1 MGYDNLWCQ
10 AFAVSRISI
19 VPWLCYPFFYYDQMK
34 VRLHHILLY
43 YLYYYILY
51 LQVKLRFLQ
60 LIGWKKSRLNRLI
73 SYISER
79 SVSGGAITQSTKR
92 TTRKPPDNVIITSE
106 DCCSNENNNANGGT
120 NNAGFLS
127 DNSSVLTDL
136 DQSSTIEMCPS
147 PNLGADRNKHGVI
160 NSHQMTA
167 LYVLQG
173 QKENRPDNTS

>member
-1 MGYDNLWCQ
+1 MRFRQ
-10 AFAVSRISI
+10 
-19 VPWLCYPFFYYDQMK
+19 
-34 VRLHHILLY
+34 ILLY

-79 SVSGGAITQSTKR
+79 SVSGGANTQSTKR
-92 TTRKPPDNVIITSE
+92 TTRKPPDNIIITSE
-106 DCCSNENNNANGGT
+106 DCCSNENNNANRGT

-136 DQSSTIEMCPS
+136 DQSSTIEMCPTPS
-147 PNLGADRNKHGVI
+147 PNLGVDRNKHGVL

-173 QKENRPDNTS
+173 QKENKPDNTS